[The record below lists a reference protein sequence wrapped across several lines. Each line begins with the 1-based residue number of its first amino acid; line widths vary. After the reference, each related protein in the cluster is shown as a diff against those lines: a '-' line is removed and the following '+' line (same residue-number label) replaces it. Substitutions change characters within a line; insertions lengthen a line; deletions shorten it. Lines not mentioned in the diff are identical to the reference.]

1 MAADQGSEVRG
12 PAQGHLVRGLFQGLW
27 CKSRRVRHAPG
38 LFTCVPRDTKSS
50 ACLMLQGLCW
60 ALHGWT
66 NHRVGPRIVY
76 GEVVTDFELTQ
87 CLNVYVL

>member
-1 MAADQGSEVRG
+1 
-12 PAQGHLVRGLFQGLW
+12 
-27 CKSRRVRHAPG
+27 
-38 LFTCVPRDTKSS
+38 
-50 ACLMLQGLCW
+50 MLQGLCW